1 MYIPCPVVMVTF
13 GLAEVLV
20 NEGDNSSVCI
30 SITGE
35 LERPVAVNVS
45 ISGDSSA
52 TRSDHDFPAF
62 TSLSFSS
69 SAETYCISFNTTQ
82 DAIYESDET
91 ISVRL
96 DSSGTQSAVYSAVN
110 ILDDDEGLY
119 HIL

>member
-1 MYIPCPVVMVTF
+1 MPAVVTRTVTF
-13 GLAEVLV
+13 CLAEVLV

-30 SITGE
+30 CITGE

-45 ISGDSSA
+45 ISGGSSA

-69 SAETYCISFNTTQ
+69 SPETYCISFNTTQ

-96 DSSGTQSAVYSAVN
+96 DSSESVVYSTVN
-110 ILDDDEGLY
+110 ILDDDEGLC